1 MRITQ
6 SQPTVSA
13 TLVHH
18 VARGSVT
25 LRPNIKQIS
34 SHSAEFDDGSTVAA
48 DAIVFATGYK
58 ISFPFL
64 SPEIA
69 SQVLPRPA
77 ANGISLYHNV
87 FHPKYCSYLA
97 HLLQP
102 FTVSVP
108 LVPAALQR
116 LVQRLHLTFSLQHRC
131 PRRVHRA
138 HPAILRRSITY
149 G

>member
-18 VARGSVT
+18 VARGSIV
-25 LRPNIKQIS
+25 LRPNIKRVCARS
-34 SHSAEFDDGSTVAA
+34 VEFDDGRCAGA
-48 DAIVFATGYK
+48 DVIVFATGYK

-69 SQVLPRPA
+69 GQILPDPT
-77 ANGISLYHNV
+77 ANEISLYHNV
-87 FHPKYCSYLA
+87 FHPRRVLRCASTSSTARRRLRHSHPPTTVQRISQHRRPNRLYRPHPAVLRRALA
-97 HLLQP
+97 H
-102 FTVSVP
+102 
-108 LVPAALQR
+108 
-116 LVQRLHLTFSLQHRC
+116 
-131 PRRVHRA
+131 
-138 HPAILRRSITY
+138 